1 MMVLWVLDLLFKA
14 QAMVPTSNLIFAVI
28 ILMFSVVAPA
38 TAGPLEDAVAAT
50 HKGDYAAAH
59 EFLRPL
65 ADNGDI
71 RAQFNL
77 GQLYAN
83 GWGVRRD
90 YAEAVAWYR
99 KAADQ
104 GLATAQYNLG
114 VAYANGDGVLQDDA
128 EAVRWYRLAADQGY
142 PAAQFNLG
150 IAYANGWG
158 VPRDLINAYM
168 WVNLSVMRGIQNPA
182 AAITAA
188 KSLKTIAQEKMTPAQ
203 IAEAQKLARDWKPKL
218 EPQAAAD
225 RQAIKQLL
233 DGDQYYGDFAD
244 PSVWPISAVGLVTIA
259 LSSTVKSTCT
269 GTLVA
274 PNLVLTNAHC
284 LFHSR
289 QLVQPGAVRF
299 AAGWNRGVPAD
310 FSVAGRL
317 IVSKGFAPGP
327 WEERMTISKE
337 FSPGHWDA
345 EVVANDWALIVLKH
359 ALSTKPISVKAIT
372 RDQFSMM
379 SNAGSVQQI
388 GYALERK
395 YVPSIVRD
403 CRVSEGP
410 YRGTFIYRCLANWG
424 YSGEPIIAEVDGTPS
439 VIGIG
444 TSMYKGRGL
453 ACSATQFENTVIE
466 LTQSE

>member
-1 MMVLWVLDLLFKA
+1 MVVLCVLDLLFKA

-71 RAQFNL
+71 RAQLNL

-90 YAEAVAWYR
+90 YTEAVAWYR

-128 EAVRWYRLAADQGY
+128 EAARWYRLAADQGY

-150 IAYANGWG
+150 MAYASGWG
-158 VPRDLINAYM
+158 VPRDMINAYM

-225 RQAIKQLL
+225 RQALH
-233 DGDQYYGDFAD
+233 A
-244 PSVWPISAVGLVTIA
+244 T
-259 LSSTVKSTCT
+259 
-269 GTLVA
+269 
-274 PNLVLTNAHC
+274 
-284 LFHSR
+284 
-289 QLVQPGAVRF
+289 
-299 AAGWNRGVPAD
+299 AGWR
-310 FSVAGRL
+310 
-317 IVSKGFAPGP
+317 
-327 WEERMTISKE
+327 
-337 FSPGHWDA
+337 
-345 EVVANDWALIVLKH
+345 
-359 ALSTKPISVKAIT
+359 
-372 RDQFSMM
+372 
-379 SNAGSVQQI
+379 
-388 GYALERK
+388 
-395 YVPSIVRD
+395 SILWRF
-403 CRVSEGP
+403 R
-410 YRGTFIYRCLANWG
+410 
-424 YSGEPIIAEVDGTPS
+424 
-439 VIGIG
+439 
-444 TSMYKGRGL
+444 
-453 ACSATQFENTVIE
+453 
-466 LTQSE
+466 